1 MSGAVAVPSS
11 GPSSGET
18 PTRARLLDS
27 IRRTLQRPL
36 ASYQMVLG
44 TSGLLLGL
52 GLIMVLSASSV
63 WSHYQ
68 LEGNPYAIF
77 QKQLAFAVLGLIGA
91 WIAAR
96 LPLAVLR
103 RMVTPALFITVALI
117 LLTFVPGVGVAV
129 NGNQNWLPMPLGLS
143 LQPSE
148 FAKLAV
154 ALWIANLYAHRK
166 LATTKSIFIPMVPVA
181 GGVAMLVVGQNDLGT
196 ALVLFALIAGMLWVA
211 GLPARYMSAAVSV
224 LAVVC
229 LFFVATSPE
238 RVNRLLNVFNPAAD
252 PQGTGYQAVHGF
264 MAFARGGF
272 WGVGLGGSRQKWG
285 SLPEAHT
292 DFILAVIGEELGLFG
307 SLVVLALF
315 LLFAMAG
322 IRIATRTADPFARY
336 AAAGIVIWIMAQA
349 VINIGMVLGLLP
361 VIGIPLPL
369 ISYGGSSLLVTLVAC
384 GILLNCATTE
394 PAARQALD
402 AARARRRRR
411 SQMRKR

>member
-1 MSGAVAVPSS
+1 MSEAVATESTVHSS
-11 GPSSGET
+11 GRP
-18 PTRARLLDS
+18 RLTDA
-27 IRRTLQRPL
+27 IRRTLERPL
-36 ASYQMVLG
+36 ASYQLVLG

-63 WSHYQ
+63 WSHYNAG
-68 LEGNPYAIF
+68 GNPYAIF
-77 QKQLAFAVLGLIGA
+77 QKQVAFAVLGLIGA
-91 WIAAR
+91 WIATRMPLPVMRR
-96 LPLAVLR
+96 L
-103 RMVTPALFITVALI
+103 VTPALILTIALI
-117 LLTFVPGVGVAV
+117 LATFIPGVGLAV

-148 FAKLAV
+148 FAKLTV
-154 ALWIANLYAHRK
+154 ALWIANLYANRK

-181 GGVAMLVVGQNDLGT
+181 GGVSLLVVGQHDLGT
-196 ALVLFALIAGMLWVA
+196 ALVLFSLVAGMLWVA
-211 GLPARYMSAAVSV
+211 GLPARYMAAAVSA
-224 LAVVC
+224 LAVLC
-229 LFFVATSPE
+229 LFFVATSAE
-238 RVNRLLNVFNPAAD
+238 RVNRLLNMFNPAAD

-264 MAFARGGF
+264 MGFARGGF

-292 DFILAVIGEELGLFG
+292 DFILAVVGEELGLFG
-307 SLVVLALF
+307 SFVVLALF
-315 LLFAMAG
+315 LLFAVAG
-322 IRIATRTADPFARY
+322 IRIATRTKDPFARY

-394 PAARQALD
+394 PAARQALE
-402 AARARRRRR
+402 AARAKRRRRAAA
-411 SQMRKR
+411 RKR